1 LEENFQNMGIGKP
14 HEEPADRKSQ
24 AQKAEELM
32 LDEDEEIATLLDL
45 KKWKYKG
52 QFSNRYLSTCPQPV
66 AVDSRYG
73 RPFEEPMYQ
82 PNHNMLRQTK
92 KHISEQSKAYLNR
105 IDAYKINEELK
116 SIEVIDDYGIT
127 VMYDATLQDMV
138 VFEKELL

>member
-1 LEENFQNMGIGKP
+1 MGIGKP

-105 IDAYKINEELK
+105 IDTYKINEELK

-127 VMYDATLQDMV
+127 VMYDATLQD
-138 VFEKELL
+138 

>member
-1 LEENFQNMGIGKP
+1 MGIGKP

-24 AQKAEELM
+24 AQKAEEFM
-32 LDEDEEIATLLDL
+32 LEEYEEIATLFDL

-82 PNHNMLRQTK
+82 PNHHMLRQTK

-105 IDAYKINEELK
+105 IDSYKINEELK